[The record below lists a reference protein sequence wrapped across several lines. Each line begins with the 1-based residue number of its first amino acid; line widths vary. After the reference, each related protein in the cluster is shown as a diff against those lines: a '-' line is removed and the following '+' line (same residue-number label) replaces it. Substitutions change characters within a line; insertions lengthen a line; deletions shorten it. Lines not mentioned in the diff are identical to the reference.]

1 MSRKTIT
8 TDVIIIGAG
17 IAGLW
22 LHHRLNKMG
31 FHALLLEN
39 KTIGNAQTLSSQG
52 IIHGGAKYAL
62 NGILSKAT
70 QAIGDMPARW
80 QACLAGDGDVNLTD
94 VNVLAEHQLL
104 WSKEQLSSK
113 MVSFFA
119 SKALSS
125 RMKSVAKDDQPVLF
139 QDPKFKG
146 TLYQL
151 DEPVL
156 DIPSVLTALA
166 TPWQHRIL
174 HTADKTIHWQKNNS
188 GVQALQLGDG
198 DDALEIKAQHIV
210 LTAGEGNEDLLKK
223 LGIQKPKMQRRP
235 LQMVLCKAK
244 DSAQSLPAI
253 YAHSLGSGSKP
264 IATITSHLADDNNTV
279 WYIGGNIAEKGV
291 GKSFQQLTTE
301 AIALLH
307 DILPWYELPEVEWAT
322 HNINRAEP
330 KQSALSRPDTA
341 FVESKNNV
349 HIAWPT
355 KLALA
360 PDLADKIIEKL
371 QNDGLTVGSH
381 DETNDLPTAKI
392 SPTLWNSAFK

>member
-1 MSRKTIT
+1 MSSKIIT
-8 TDVIIIGAG
+8 TDVVIIGAG

-22 LHHRLNKMG
+22 LHNRLNQMG

-80 QACLAGDGDVNLTD
+80 QACLAGGGDVDLTS
-94 VNVLAEHQLL
+94 VTVLAEHQLL
-104 WSKEQLSSK
+104 WSKQQLSSK
-113 MVSFFA
+113 MMSFFA

-125 RMKSVAKDDQPVLF
+125 RMKTVAKSDQPALF

-151 DEPVL
+151 DEPVV
-156 DIPSVLTALA
+156 DIATVLTALA
-166 TPWQHRIL
+166 KPWQHRII
-174 HTADKTIHWQKNNS
+174 HTGNAEITWQQNQS
-188 GVQALQLGDG
+188 DVQAVQLGD
-198 DDALEIKAQHIV
+198 DLEIKAQHIV
-210 LTAGEGNEDLLKK
+210 LTAGEGNEDLLNN
-223 LGIQKPKMQRRP
+223 LGIKKPSMQRRP

-244 DSAQSLPAI
+244 DPAQSLAAI

-264 IATITSHLADDNNTV
+264 IATITSHLTDDGNIV
-279 WYIGGNIAEKGV
+279 WYIGGNIAESGV
-291 GKSFQQLTTE
+291 GKSFEQLSAE
-301 AIALLH
+301 AEDLLH
-307 DILPWYELPEVEWAT
+307 EILPWYQHPVLEWAT
-322 HNINRAEP
+322 HEINRAEA

-371 QNDGLTVGSH
+371 ENSGLVAGNH
-381 DETNDLPTAKI
+381 EDVAGLPTASI
-392 SPTLWNSAFK
+392 SPTLWDTKFK

>member
-1 MSRKTIT
+1 MSKQTIT

-22 LHHRLNKMG
+22 LHHRLNRMG

-39 KTIGNAQTLSSQG
+39 NTIGNAQTLSSQG

-70 QAIGDMPARW
+70 QAIGEMPARW
-80 QACLAGDGDVNLTD
+80 KDCLAGQGDIDLSS
-94 VNVLAEHQLL
+94 VNVLADHQLM

-113 MVSFFA
+113 IVSFFA

-125 RMKSVAKDDQPVLF
+125 RMQTVAKIEQPELF

-146 TLYQL
+146 ALYRL

-156 DIPSVLTALA
+156 DIPSVLKAITE
-166 TPWQHRIL
+166 PWQDRIFKIP
-174 HTADKTIHWQKNNS
+174 ADIDISWQIENS
-188 GVQALQLGDG
+188 VQSLQIGDNIK
-198 DDALEIKAQHIV
+198 IKAQQFV
-210 LTAGEGNEDLLKK
+210 LTAGEGNQALLNS
-223 LGIQKPKMQRRP
+223 LGIKIPSMQRRP
-235 LQMVLCKAK
+235 LQMVMCKAK
-244 DSAQSLPAI
+244 DKQQSLPSI

-264 IATITSHLADDNNTV
+264 IATITSHSSEDGNIV
-279 WYIGGNIAEKGV
+279 WYIGGTIAEQGV
-291 GKSFQQLTTE
+291 GKSFVTLTSE
-301 AIALLH
+301 AEALLH
-307 DILPWYELPEVEWAT
+307 DILPWFEPPELEWAT
-322 HNINRAEP
+322 HAVNRAEP

-341 FVESKNNV
+341 FVESIDNV

-371 QNDGLTVGSH
+371 HEQNLVAGTHASADIFPS
-381 DETNDLPTAKI
+381 AKI
-392 SPTLWNSAFK
+392 GQALWDIKFK

>member
-1 MSRKTIT
+1 MGKQTLT
-8 TDVIIIGAG
+8 TDVVIIGAG

-22 LHHRLNKMG
+22 LHNRLNQMG

-62 NGILSKAT
+62 SGILSKAT
-70 QAIGDMPARW
+70 QAISDMPARW
-80 QACLAGDGDVNLTD
+80 QACLTGEGDVDLTD
-94 VNVLAEHQLL
+94 VSVLAEHQLL

-113 MVSFFA
+113 MMSFFA
-119 SKALSS
+119 SKALNS
-125 RMKSVAKDDQPVLF
+125 RMKTVAKSEQPALF
-139 QDPKFKG
+139 QDPRFKG
-146 TLYQL
+146 ILYQL

-166 TPWQHRIL
+166 SPWQQRII
-174 HTADKTIHWQKNNS
+174 HTGNFEITWLQNDK
-188 GVQALQLGDG
+188 GVQALHLGND
-198 DDALEIKAQHIV
+198 LEIKAHHIV
-210 LTAGEGNEDLLKK
+210 LTAGEGNEELLNN
-223 LGIQKPKMQRRP
+223 LGINKPEMQRRP
-235 LQMVLCKAK
+235 LQMILCKAK
-244 DSAQSLPAI
+244 DPARPLPTI
-253 YAHSLGSGSKP
+253 YAHSLGSGAKP
-264 IATITSHLADDNNTV
+264 IATITSHLTDDSNTV
-279 WYIGGNIAEKGV
+279 WYIGGNIAENGV
-291 GKSFQQLTTE
+291 GKSCEQLTAE
-301 AIALLH
+301 AEELLH
-307 DILPWYELPEVEWAT
+307 NIMPWYQHPKLEWAT

-371 QNDGLTVGSH
+371 ENSSLIAGKHKEVIGLA
-381 DETNDLPTAKI
+381 TASI
-392 SPTLWNSAFK
+392 SPTLWNNKFK

>member
-1 MSRKTIT
+1 MVQKTLT

-22 LHHRLNKMG
+22 LHHRLNQMG
-31 FHALLLEN
+31 FHALLLEK

-70 QAIGDMPARW
+70 RAISDMPARW
-80 QACLAGDGDVNLTD
+80 QACLAGEGDIDLTS
-94 VNVLAEHQLL
+94 VKVLADHQLL

-113 MVSFFA
+113 MMSFFA
-119 SKALSS
+119 SKAVNS
-125 RMKSVAKDDQPVLF
+125 RMKTVVKTEQPALF

-151 DEPVL
+151 DEPVV
-156 DIPSVLTALA
+156 DILTVLTALA
-166 TPWQHRIL
+166 SPWQHRII
-174 HTADKTIHWQKNNS
+174 HTADHTIHWQQNDN
-188 GVQALQLGDG
+188 GVQALHL
-198 DDALEIKAQHIV
+198 DDDLEIKAQHIV
-210 LTAGEGNEDLLKK
+210 LTAGEGNEYLLNS
-223 LGIQKPKMQRRP
+223 LGIKKPEMQRRP
-235 LQMVLCKAK
+235 LQMVMCKAK
-244 DSAQSLPAI
+244 VPAQTLPVL

-264 IATITSHLADDNNTV
+264 IATITSHLTENSNIV
-279 WYIGGNIAEKGV
+279 WYIGGNIAENGV
-291 GKSFQQLTTE
+291 GKSFDHLTTE
-301 AIALLH
+301 AADLLNN
-307 DILPWYELPEVEWAT
+307 ILPWFELPKLQWAT

-330 KQSALSRPDTA
+330 KQSTLSRPDTA

-360 PDLADKIIEKL
+360 PELADKVIKKL
-371 QNDGLTVGSH
+371 INNGLIAGKHEEITG
-381 DETNDLPTAKI
+381 LPTAKI
-392 SPTLWNSAFK
+392 SPILWNNAFK